1 MENISKGRSFF
12 RRRGRITSTR
22 DCPRPRGKDEGKGGK
37 EMILTYFIVSFIN
50 VFLHI
55 ARSILV
61 IKSSKLIASLANCI
75 CYTFSAV
82 VIKFIAEVDLWIAI
96 CVQAT
101 TNFFGCYVAMLV
113 CEKYLNKEEKK

>member
-1 MENISKGRSFF
+1 MVFV
-12 RRRGRITSTR
+12 
-22 DCPRPRGKDEGKGGK
+22 
-37 EMILTYFIVSFIN
+37 YFIISFIN

-61 IKSSKLIASLANCI
+61 IKSSKMIASLANCV

-82 VIKFIAEVDLWIAI
+82 VIKFIAEFDLWTAI

-101 TNFFGCYVAMLV
+101 TNFIGCYVAMYV
-113 CEKYLNKEEKK
+113 CEHFIENKKS

>member
-1 MENISKGRSFF
+1 M
-12 RRRGRITSTR
+12 
-22 DCPRPRGKDEGKGGK
+22 
-37 EMILTYFIVSFIN
+37 
-50 VFLHI
+50 HI

-61 IKSSKLIASLANCI
+61 IKSSKLIASFANCV

-113 CEKYLNKEEKK
+113 CEKVLEKNK

>member
-1 MENISKGRSFF
+1 
-12 RRRGRITSTR
+12 
-22 DCPRPRGKDEGKGGK
+22 
-37 EMILTYFIVSFIN
+37 MILTYFIISFIN

-61 IKSSKLIASLANCI
+61 IKSSKLIASLANCV

-82 VIKFIAEVDLWIAI
+82 VIKFIADVDLWIAI

-113 CEKYLNKEEKK
+113 CEKVLEKK

>member
-1 MENISKGRSFF
+1 MIVLYVIIS
-12 RRRGRITSTR
+12 
-22 DCPRPRGKDEGKGGK
+22 
-37 EMILTYFIVSFIN
+37 LTN

-55 ARSILV
+55 MRSILV

-96 CVQAT
+96 TVQAS
-101 TNFFGCYVAMLV
+101 TNFIGCYLAMMF
-113 CEKYLNKEEKK
+113 CDYMLNKQKTKQIYEG

>member
-1 MENISKGRSFF
+1 
-12 RRRGRITSTR
+12 
-22 DCPRPRGKDEGKGGK
+22 
-37 EMILTYFIVSFIN
+37 MILTYFIISFIN

-61 IKSSKLIASLANCI
+61 IKSSKLIASFANCV

-113 CEKYLNKEEKK
+113 CEKVLEKDK

>member
-1 MENISKGRSFF
+1 
-12 RRRGRITSTR
+12 
-22 DCPRPRGKDEGKGGK
+22 
-37 EMILTYFIVSFIN
+37 MILTYFIISFIN

-82 VIKFIAEVDLWIAI
+82 VIKFIASVDLWIAI

-113 CEKYLNKEEKK
+113 CEKYLNKEERK